1 MCLAGEPRYRAR
13 GIPWQPF
20 GNPRV
25 MKRPGTRALAR
36 RVLQMKLTFRGRPNL
51 NASSTILIAFT
62 FVLGILSIGWIFAQ
76 TERQPAPPQARTPA
90 PPALPQPSAGGPSAS
105 FPDQAP
111 SAAESSGI
119 LQNFLTHAYYHG
131 RAELYM
137 AQMASTHA
145 ASPEVKQFA
154 AVVISD
160 HNRVDQEMFS
170 LAKTKGIAIDRQ
182 YRVEENPMY
191 EAMISHLAQL
201 SGPDFDQ
208 AYLEQTAENHTLEL
222 TQYLSL
228 ASAASD
234 APTQLFAAQQV
245 ARVRD
250 RLRRAKQILRESAHE
265 ITA

>member
-1 MCLAGEPRYRAR
+1 MR
-13 GIPWQPF
+13 
-20 GNPRV
+20 
-25 MKRPGTRALAR
+25 
-36 RVLQMKLTFRGRPNL
+36 LTFRGRPNL
-51 NASSTILIAFT
+51 NASSTILIAFA

-76 TERQPAPPQARTPA
+76 AERQPSPPQARTPA
-90 PPALPQPSAGGPSAS
+90 PPALQPRIDAPSAS
-105 FPDQAP
+105 PPGQALA
-111 SAAESSGI
+111 AAESSGI

-131 RAELYM
+131 KAELYM

-154 AVVISD
+154 ALVISD
-160 HNRVDQEMFS
+160 HNKVDQQMFS
-170 LAKTKGIAIDRQ
+170 LAKTKGIAIDQQ
-182 YRVEENPMY
+182 YRVEENPLY

-234 APTQLFAAQQV
+234 ASTQLFAAQQV

-250 RLRRAKQILRESAHE
+250 RLRRAKQILRESSHE